1 MVRYICKGKEID
13 RQACNIFNTD
23 TLDGKNMAKYS
34 SLLTSSIES
43 MVTVQEESNV
53 ESFLKGKPVSFIKD
67 NISGID
73 DFELIFFIAVV

>member
-1 MVRYICKGKEID
+1 
-13 RQACNIFNTD
+13 
-23 TLDGKNMAKYS
+23 MAKYS

-73 DFELIFFIAVV
+73 DFELICFIAVV